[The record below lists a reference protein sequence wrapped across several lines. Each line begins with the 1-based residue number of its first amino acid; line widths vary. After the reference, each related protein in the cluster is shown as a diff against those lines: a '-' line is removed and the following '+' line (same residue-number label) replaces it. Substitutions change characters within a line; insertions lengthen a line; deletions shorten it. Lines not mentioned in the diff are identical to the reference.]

1 MKNLTSNTNTDS
13 SERTTTFSNT
23 MKSLRELIGYDY
35 YTSRTAFDSN
45 GSEIVFVNEGLIG
58 RIRIYVD
65 GEQVLSR
72 FPMCSD
78 WFSDT
83 DFSFGEHRYR
93 IVSKMTNWITCAQD
107 VTLYADGVEVARKI
121 DPRLAALNWRQNLHF
136 CASVIALG
144 LLVGLTI
151 SALF

>member
-1 MKNLTSNTNTDS
+1 MKSITSNTNTNS
-13 SERTTTFSNT
+13 SQQSSTTSNT

-35 YTSRTAFDSN
+35 YTSRTAFDSD
-45 GSEIVFVNEGLIG
+45 GVEIVFVNEGLIG

-65 GEQVLSR
+65 GELIVSR
-72 FPMCSD
+72 FPLWSD

-83 DFSFGEHRYR
+83 DFCAGEHRFR
-93 IVSKMTNWITCAQD
+93 ITSKMSNFLTSAQD

-136 CASVIALG
+136 CAGVMALG